1 MVMKIKLLIM
11 AAALIVF
18 TALANAQDK
27 ATNQIQQDTTTR
39 GIAWV
44 DANNNGIC
52 DFRETGLVA
61 SENFSFSDTE
71 LDMLLHMK
79 EEEKLARD
87 VYAALYE
94 KWGIPIF
101 SNISRAENTHMS
113 AVIYLL
119 EKYGE
124 EQTAVDEPGKFTNP
138 DFQKLYAHLV
148 TKGSTSLVEAFKTGA
163 LIEDMDIK
171 DLMEFLDEVTNEN
184 IIMVFENLTKGSR
197 NHLRAFNRQLS
208 RSGII
213 YTPEY
218 ISQEEFD
225 KIISSP
231 HEAGNVYQ
239 RGRYGR
245 PYWGRW

>member
-1 MVMKIKLLIM
+1 MKIKLLIM